1 MLSFRVPHEVG
12 ALGRQGHREEGRP
25 LVEALAHSRCLAP
38 TPGEAPTDASY
49 LGPVGPA
56 AHLLHDGLVGQPV
69 VQPRHVL
76 TIGPEE
82 GAGGGEAT
90 RLSSAGSLGVIRH
103 LAQHLSPGRDGSDS
117 APAVFA
123 QKDFEKAHN
132 LLHIFCQLNVAIFLL
147 LSHSV
152 MSNSLQP
159 HVYSVNNFKLIHFFP
174 LCVYT
179 HTHTLIWA
187 SLVV

>member
-1 MLSFRVPHEVG
+1 MEPW
-12 ALGRQGHREEGRP
+12 AGRAIGKRGVLWWKPWLTVAARLP
-25 LVEALAHSRCLAP
+25 P
-38 TPGEAPTDASY
+38 PGEAPTDTSY

-82 GAGGGEAT
+82 GVGGGEAT
-90 RLSSAGSLGVIRH
+90 RLSCAGSPGVIRH

-117 APAVFA
+117 APAAFA

-132 LLHIFCQLNVAIFLL
+132 LLHIF
-147 LSHSV
+147 
-152 MSNSLQP
+152 
-159 HVYSVNNFKLIHFFP
+159 
-174 LCVYT
+174 
-179 HTHTLIWA
+179 
-187 SLVV
+187 